1 MFTWGVATS
10 SYQIEGAANE
20 GGRGPSIWDTFSRV
34 PGAIVNGDNGDV
46 ACDHYHRYN
55 EDLDLIAWLGVNAYR
70 FSIAWPRVM
79 PQGTGVINQ
88 TGIDFYDRLID
99 GALERGITP
108 WPTLYHWD
116 LPQALQDKGGWNN
129 RECSQWFA
137 EYAHLMAEK
146 FGDRVKNWTTLN
158 EPFCSAWLGYLYGV
172 MAPGIRDL
180 QTAINA
186 SHHLLLGHGL
196 ASNAIRDV
204 AKDLRVGIVLNLTP
218 AIALR
223 DSSED
228 KAAALLADGFDNRWF
243 ADPVF
248 KGSYPSDVVDGF
260 CKEVPIH
267 SGDMATI
274 STPLDFLGINFYT
287 RQTVTADN
295 TSRPLPYKPVMVEGV
310 ERTAM
315 GWEVHPQSLTDII
328 MRVHRD
334 YSPAEI
340 YITENGSAWDDSID
354 NGVINDGSRVS
365 YLERHLDATFAA
377 QSQGAPVKGYFAW
390 SLMDNFEWAYGY
402 GKRFGI
408 VHVDYATQKRTPK
421 SSAHYYRERIKN
433 S

>member
-10 SYQIEGAANE
+10 SYQIEGAATA

-34 PGAIVNGDNGDV
+34 PGAVINGDSGDV

-55 EDLDLIAWLGVNAYR
+55 EDLDLIKWLEVNAYR
-70 FSIAWPRVM
+70 FSIAWPRIF
-79 PQGTGVINQ
+79 PQGAGSPNQ
-88 TGIDFYDRLID
+88 AGIDFYDRLID

-116 LPQALQDKGGWNN
+116 LPQALEDKGGWNS
-129 RECSQWFA
+129 RATSERFA

-172 MAPGIRDL
+172 MAPGIKDL

-196 ASNAIRDV
+196 ATQAIRSV
-204 AKDLRVGIVLNLTP
+204 ASDLRVGIVLNLTP
-218 AIALR
+218 AIPLNEK
-223 DSSED
+223 DEL
-228 KAAALLADGFDNRWF
+228 AAKYADGFDNRWY

-248 KGSYPSDVVDGF
+248 KGSYPQDIVEGF
-260 CKEVPIH
+260 GKEVPIH
-267 SGDMATI
+267 AGDMQSI
-274 STPLDFLGINFYT
+274 SAPLDFLGINFYT
-287 RQTVTADN
+287 RQTVTLDESAK
-295 TSRPLPYKPVMVEGV
+295 PLPYRPVMVDGV

-315 GWEVHPQSLTDII
+315 GWEVHPESLTNII

-334 YSPAEI
+334 YAPKEI
-340 YITENGSAWDDSID
+340 YITENGSAWDDS
-354 NGVINDGSRVS
+354 VINDKVDDSRRVS
-365 YLERHLDATFAA
+365 YLERHLDAMLAA
-377 QSQGAPVKGYFAW
+377 KAQGAPVNGYFAW
-390 SLMDNFEWAYGY
+390 SLMDNFEWAFGY
-402 GKRFGI
+402 SKRFGI
-408 VHVDYATQKRTPK
+408 VYVDYETQKRIPK
-421 SSAHYYRERIKN
+421 SSAYYYRERIKN

>member
-10 SYQIEGAANE
+10 SYQIEGAATA

-34 PGAIVNGDNGDV
+34 PGAVINGDSGDV

-55 EDLDLIAWLGVNAYR
+55 EDLDLIKWLGVNAYR
-70 FSIAWPRVM
+70 FSIAWPRIF
-79 PQGTGVINQ
+79 PQGAGSPNQ
-88 TGIDFYDRLID
+88 AGIDFYDRLID

-116 LPQALQDKGGWNN
+116 LPQALEDKGGWNS
-129 RECSQWFA
+129 RATSERFA

-172 MAPGIRDL
+172 MAPGIKDL

-196 ASNAIRDV
+196 ATQAIRSV
-204 AKDLRVGIVLNLTP
+204 ASDLRVGIVLNLTP
-218 AIALR
+218 AIPLN
-223 DSSED
+223 DNDEL
-228 KAAALLADGFDNRWF
+228 AAKYADGFDNRWY

-248 KGSYPSDVVDGF
+248 KGSYPQDIVEGF
-260 CKEVPIH
+260 GKEVPIH
-267 SGDMATI
+267 AGDMQSI
-274 STPLDFLGINFYT
+274 SAPLDFLGINFYT
-287 RQTVTADN
+287 RQTVTLEESAK
-295 TSRPLPYKPVMVEGV
+295 PLPYRPVMVDGV

-315 GWEVHPQSLTDII
+315 GWEVHPESLTNII

-334 YSPAEI
+334 YAPKEI
-340 YITENGSAWDDSID
+340 YITENGSAWDDS
-354 NGVINDGSRVS
+354 VINDKVDDPHRVS
-365 YLERHLDATFAA
+365 YLERHLDAMLAA
-377 QSQGAPVKGYFAW
+377 KAQGAPVNGYFAW
-390 SLMDNFEWAYGY
+390 SLMDNFEWAFGY
-402 GKRFGI
+402 SKRFGI
-408 VHVDYATQKRTPK
+408 VYVDYETQKRIPK
-421 SSAHYYRERIKN
+421 SSAYYYRERIKN

>member
-10 SYQIEGAANE
+10 SYQIEGAATA

-34 PGAIVNGDNGDV
+34 PGAVINGDSGDV

-55 EDLDLIAWLGVNAYR
+55 EDLDLIKWLGVNAYR
-70 FSIAWPRVM
+70 FSIAWPRIF
-79 PQGTGVINQ
+79 PQGAGSPNQ
-88 TGIDFYDRLID
+88 AGIDFYDRLID

-116 LPQALQDKGGWNN
+116 LPQALEDKGGWNS
-129 RECSQWFA
+129 RATSERFA

-172 MAPGIRDL
+172 MAPGIKDL

-196 ASNAIRDV
+196 ATQAIRSV
-204 AKDLRVGIVLNLTP
+204 ASDLRVGIVLNLTP
-218 AIALR
+218 AIPLN
-223 DSSED
+223 DNDEL
-228 KAAALLADGFDNRWF
+228 AAKYADGFDNRWY

-248 KGSYPSDVVDGF
+248 KGSYPQDIVEGF
-260 CKEVPIH
+260 GKEVPIH
-267 SGDMATI
+267 AGDMQSI
-274 STPLDFLGINFYT
+274 SAPLDFLGINFYT
-287 RQTVTADN
+287 RQTVTLDESAK
-295 TSRPLPYKPVMVEGV
+295 PLPYRPVMVDGV

-315 GWEVHPQSLTDII
+315 GWEVHPESLTNII

-334 YSPAEI
+334 YAPKEI
-340 YITENGSAWDDSID
+340 YITENGSAWDDS
-354 NGVINDGSRVS
+354 VINDKVDDPHRVS
-365 YLERHLDATFAA
+365 YLERHLDAMLAA
-377 QSQGAPVKGYFAW
+377 KAQGAPVNGYFAW
-390 SLMDNFEWAYGY
+390 SLMDNFEWAFGY
-402 GKRFGI
+402 SKRFGI
-408 VHVDYATQKRTPK
+408 VYVDYETQKRIPK
-421 SSAHYYRERIKN
+421 SSAYYYRERIKN